1 VENTCKGKECWFY
14 LLIKDLSGDKSES
27 LDFQNC
33 PFYVEMMFTPN
44 PVGGKVETAKLIKD
58 CVNKRSLLMLLEE
71 VQPRLI
77 GVQKSNEEMRN
88 RSAEAVQT
96 VDQFMSVL
104 SRIRREPEL
113 KTYVPPVEIEG
124 KKDE

>member
-1 VENTCKGKECWFY
+1 VEDTCKGKDCWFY

-44 PVGGKVETAKLIKD
+44 PVGGKIETAKLVKD
-58 CVNKRSLLMLLEE
+58 CSNKRSLLMLLEDIH
-71 VQPRLI
+71 PRLS

-88 RSAEAVQT
+88 ASAKAENA
-96 VDQFMSVL
+96 
-104 SRIRREPEL
+104 IRMVFDTFENKLREKPVL
-113 KTYVPPVEIEG
+113 KTYIPPIEIEN
-124 KKDE
+124 E

>member
-1 VENTCKGKECWFY
+1 MENTCKGKDCWFY
-14 LLIKDLSGDKSES
+14 LLIKDLSGDKS
-27 LDFQNC
+27 DPDIQNC

-44 PVGGKVETAKLIKD
+44 PVGGKIETAKLIKD

-96 VDQFMSVL
+96 VDQFMNVL
-104 SRIRREPEL
+104 SRMRREPEL

-124 KKDE
+124 HKE

>member
-1 VENTCKGKECWFY
+1 MEDTCKGKDCWFY

-44 PVGGKVETAKLIKD
+44 PVGGKIETAKLVKD
-58 CVNKRSLLMLLEE
+58 CSNKRSLLMLLEDIH
-71 VQPRLI
+71 PRLS

-88 RSAEAVQT
+88 ASAKAENA
-96 VDQFMSVL
+96 
-104 SRIRREPEL
+104 IRMVFDTFENKLREKPVL
-113 KTYVPPVEIEG
+113 KTYIPPIEIEN
-124 KKDE
+124 E

>member
-1 VENTCKGKECWFY
+1 MENTCRGKECWFY
-14 LLIKDLSGDKSES
+14 LLIKDLSGEKSES

-44 PVGGKVETAKLIKD
+44 PVGGKIETAKLIKD

-88 RSAEAVQT
+88 RSAEAKDT
-96 VDQFMSVL
+96 IRDFMTLFDRV
-104 SRIRREPEL
+104 RTKPEL

-124 KKDE
+124 YKE